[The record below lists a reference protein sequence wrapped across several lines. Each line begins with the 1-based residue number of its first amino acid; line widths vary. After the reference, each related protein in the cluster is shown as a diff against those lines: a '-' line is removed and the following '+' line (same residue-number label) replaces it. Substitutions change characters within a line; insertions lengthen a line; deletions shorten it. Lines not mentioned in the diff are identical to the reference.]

1 MAVLTQWPI
10 QTQPTFGTQWGAH
23 PATVPPFSPPWANG
37 DAHMGQGLLLLT
49 LPRQSRFP
57 STLFEIKMCL
67 RWKLLSKIEAFY
79 LSLVQNTDCME
90 TFNLESI

>member
-10 QTQPTFGTQWGAH
+10 QNPAQWGAH
-23 PATVPPFSPPWANG
+23 PMAVPTFSPPWANG
-37 DAHMGQGLLLLT
+37 DARVGQGVLLT
-49 LPRQSRFP
+49 LPRQSRLP